1 MNATLSRAAAKHFL
15 GTVLWPFPTRL
26 VSRHLIGR
34 EQGLVLMFHY
44 IGSPLLPGVGEDLF
58 LAREEFV
65 KVLDFVASRL
75 CPLAPEDFLERLRA
89 GTLPDGATLLTFD
102 DCTAPTVEQAL
113 PELVARRLKACFFA
127 NPGLIDAGRS
137 VPCLE
142 LMQLCAQ
149 ASAGRHKARLGETVS
164 FEIAL
169 EISGPTSRA
178 AAYRLIWPKVIACP
192 SRRHAALFVSLAED
206 LGVSPHVLE
215 NPPAEFRLA
224 SWEALERLYR
234 AGMLVAN
241 HTPFHSTVAADGLA
255 QFTSD
260 VAASYDVVE
269 ARFPS
274 PNRVFCYPYGRTLDA
289 TAETATLL
297 KTLHTEYAFVTQG
310 GIARAG
316 RSGLL
321 NLRREGAVYTAG
333 STKLAPLLAIL
344 REAGHSH
351 AA

>member
-1 MNATLSRAAAKHFL
+1 MNATVSRAAAKHLL

-44 IGSPLLPGVGEDLF
+44 IGSPLLAGVGEDLF

-102 DCTAPTVEQAL
+102 DCTAPTVERAL
-113 PELVARRLKACFFA
+113 PELVARCLKACFFA

-149 ASAGRHKARLGETVS
+149 APVGRHDARLPELVS
-164 FEIAL
+164 L
-169 EISGPTSRA
+169 EISDPASRA
-178 AAYRLIWPKVIACP
+178 AAYRLLWPKVIACP
-192 SRRHAALFVSLAED
+192 SRRHAELFASLAED
-206 LGVSPHVLE
+206 LGVSPRVLE
-215 NPPAEFRLA
+215 NPPAELRLA
-224 SWEALERLYR
+224 SWQALESLYR

-255 QFTSD
+255 AFARD
-260 VAASYDVVE
+260 VAASYEVIE
-269 ARFPS
+269 ACFPS

-289 TAETATLL
+289 TEETAALL